1 MKRFIEN
8 YFALIPFSIL
18 FIIYNFTIAPSVI
31 QIDSGELAAVQ
42 YTLGIAHPTGYPLFT
57 ILGYLFLQLPLFAS
71 KIFQANFLALLF
83 TSVSTVF
90 LSKFLN
96 EILLQYKGKVLENNF
111 IRIIAIIT
119 SVLVLGLSAT
129 FWFQSTSVEV
139 YSLHLLLISIS
150 LFVLIK
156 AFLRN
161 ENKYWYLFAYLFG
174 LSLTNHMTSILIIP
188 SAVFLYFRKFGF
200 KKEALIFGIKLSIIT
215 ILSAGIVYLF
225 LPIRALQS
233 PELNWGNPINFENFW
248 RHFTGAQYQVWIFS
262 SFDSSKKQ
270 LTYFINNIPNEFYY
284 PSILFIITGI
294 FSLFKKNKIIFIFT
308 FLLLL
313 VTIFYSINYDIVD
326 IDSYFLLAY
335 ISLVVFFAFGLLTAV
350 EFIKSLK
357 YQKSFLILAFLI
369 IPLSQALNNFKNVN
383 QSDNYIFEDYT
394 KANLSTLPNNSIIFS
409 YQWDYLISPSYYF
422 QFAENFRKD
431 ITIIDKELLRRSW
444 YYEQLKSLDD
454 NIFDGIEHEVKS
466 FLNALEPFERGGNF
480 NPQILE
486 KYFRLILTKLIS
498 ENKDRSF
505 FVGSEFL
512 SNELQS
518 GELTLPEGYFLVPYT
533 LTFLVTNDKNYI
545 EAPLPDFELRIPD
558 NLNKYSEF
566 IINNVCNMLQY
577 RGLYELQFG
586 KTERAKIYS
595 ERIKEISP
603 NFLINKNL
611 LEAIN

>member
-1 MKRFIEN
+1 MSSAFPYGPAMLLPLIAFSPFMAFES
-8 YFALIPFSIL
+8 ALLESSTGLAFLWL
-18 FIIYNFTIAPSVI
+18 F
-31 QIDSGELAAVQ
+31 
-42 YTLGIAHPTGYPLFT
+42 
-57 ILGYLFLQLPLFAS
+57 LPLF
-71 KIFQANFLALLF
+71 
-83 TSVSTVF
+83 
-90 LSKFLN
+90 
-96 EILLQYKGKVLENNF
+96 
-111 IRIIAIIT
+111 
-119 SVLVLGLSAT
+119 
-129 FWFQSTSVEV
+129 
-139 YSLHLLLISIS
+139 
-150 LFVLIK
+150 
-156 AFLRN
+156 
-161 ENKYWYLFAYLFG
+161 
-174 LSLTNHMTSILIIP
+174 LT
-188 SAVFLYFRKFGF
+188 
-200 KKEALIFGIKLSIIT
+200 
-215 ILSAGIVYLF
+215 
-225 LPIRALQS
+225 
-233 PELNWGNPINFENFW
+233 
-248 RHFTGAQYQVWIFS
+248 
-262 SFDSSKKQ
+262 D
-270 LTYFINNIPNEFYY
+270 
-284 PSILFIITGI
+284 
-294 FSLFKKNKIIFIFT
+294 
-308 FLLLL
+308 LLLL

-357 YQKSFLILAFLI
+357 YQKSFLILAFII

-454 NIFDGIEHEVKS
+454 NIFDGLEHEVKS

>member
-1 MKRFIEN
+1 VIKNFEKYFSLLPFI
-8 YFALIPFSIL
+8 IL
-18 FIIYNFTIAPSVI
+18 FFIYNFTVAPSVV

-57 ILGYLFLQLPLFAS
+57 ILGYLFLHLPLFAS
-71 KIFQANFLALLF
+71 KIFQANFLALVY
-83 TSVSTVF
+83 TSVSTIF
-90 LSKFLN
+90 LSKFLYD
-96 EILLQYKGKVLENNF
+96 ILSQHKGKIIGNVF
-111 IRIIAIIT
+111 VRIFTVII
-119 SVLVLGLSAT
+119 SVLVLGLSTT
-129 FWFQSTSVEV
+129 FWFQSNSVEV

-150 LFVLIK
+150 LFLLVK

-174 LSLTNHMTSILIIP
+174 LSLSNHMTSILIIP
-188 SAVFLYFRKFGF
+188 SAIFLFLRKFGF
-200 KKEALIFGIKLSIIT
+200 KKEVLIFGIKLSIIT

-225 LPIRALQS
+225 LPIRALQT

-262 SFDSSKKQ
+262 SFESSKKQ
-270 LTYFINNIPNEFYY
+270 LTYFIKNIPNEFYY
-284 PSILFIITGI
+284 PSLLIVITGI
-294 FSLFKKNKIIFIFT
+294 ISLFKKNRIIFT
-308 FLLLL
+308 FTILLLL
-313 VTIFYSINYDIVD
+313 AAIFYSINYDIVD

-335 ISLVVFFAFGLLTAV
+335 ISLTIFFAFGLLSIS
-350 EFIKSLK
+350 EFIKSNK
-357 YQKSFLILAFLI
+357 HQNVFLILIFLLL
-369 IPLSQALNNFKNVN
+369 PLSQLLSNFKNVD
-383 QSDNYIFEDYT
+383 QTDNFIFEDYS
-394 KANLSTLPNNSIIFS
+394 KANISTLPQNSILFS

-422 QFAENFRKD
+422 QFVENLRRD
-431 ITIIDKELLRRSW
+431 ITVIDKELLRRSW
-444 YYEQLKSLDD
+444 YYEQLKNHDK
-454 NIFDGIEHEVKS
+454 NIFDGLEHEVNS

-512 SNELQS
+512 SNELQT

-533 LTFLVTNDKNYI
+533 LTFLVTNNKNYI
-545 EAPLPDFELRIPD
+545 EAPLPDFEFRIPD

-566 IINNVCNMLQY
+566 ITNNVCNMLQY

-611 LEAIN
+611 LEIIN

>member
-1 MKRFIEN
+1 MKRFIEK
-8 YFALIPFSIL
+8 YFALVPFIIL
-18 FIIYNFTIAPSVI
+18 FFIYNFTVAPSVI

-71 KIFQANFLALLF
+71 NIFQANFLALVF
-83 TSVSTVF
+83 TSVSTIF
-90 LSKFLN
+90 LSKILY
-96 EILLQYKGKVLENNF
+96 EILSHYKGIILENNF
-111 IRIIAIIT
+111 IKLLIINT
-119 SVLVLGLSAT
+119 SVIVLGLSTT
-129 FWFQSTSVEV
+129 FWFQSNSVEV

-150 LFVLIK
+150 LFILIK
-156 AFLRN
+156 AYLGN
-161 ENKYWYLFAYLFG
+161 GSKYWYLFAYLFG

-188 SAVFLYFRKFGF
+188 SAIFMYFKKFGL
-200 KKEALIFGIKLSIIT
+200 KKESLIFGIKLSLIT
-215 ILSAGIVYLF
+215 IISAGIVYLY
-225 LPIRALQS
+225 LPFRAMQS
-233 PELNWGNPINFENFW
+233 PELNWGNPINLENFL

-262 SFDSSKKQ
+262 SFESSKKQ
-270 LTYFINNIPNEFYY
+270 LTYFITNIPNEFYY
-284 PSILFIITGI
+284 PSLLFIITGV
-294 FSLFKKNKIIFIFT
+294 FSLFKKNKIIFSFT

-335 ISLVVFFAFGLLTAV
+335 ISLIIFFAFGLLTAT

-369 IPLSQALNNFKNVN
+369 LPSLQALNNFKNVD

-394 KANLSTLPNNSIIFS
+394 KANLSTLPNNSILFS

-422 QFAENFRKD
+422 QFVENFRRD
-431 ITIIDKELLRRSW
+431 ITVIDKELLRRSW
-444 YYEQLKSLDD
+444 YYEQLGNHDKI
-454 NIFDGIEHEVKS
+454 IFEGLEFEINS
-466 FLNALEPFERGGNF
+466 FLKALEPFEQGSNF

-486 KYFRLILTKLIS
+486 KYFRLILNKLIS
-498 ENKDRSF
+498 ENKDRTF
-505 FVGSEFL
+505 FLGSEFL
-512 SNELQS
+512 SNELQT
-518 GELTLPEGYFLVPYT
+518 GELKLPEGYFLVPYT
-533 LTFLVTNDKNYI
+533 LTFLVTNDRNYI
-545 EAPLPDFELRIPD
+545 EAPLPDFELRIP
-558 NLNKYSEF
+558 NTLNKYSKF

-586 KTERAKIYS
+586 KIERAKIYS

-603 NFLINKNL
+603 NFLINHNL